1 MTNVHATAIA
11 FGNRGVLI
19 RGAPGSGKSEL
30 ALRMIDNLGFGRGT
44 KPLRAKLI
52 ADDQVLLAREGSE
65 IVMRAPKTI
74 SGKMEIRGIGI
85 IALPTKS
92 KAKLVLVIDL
102 KPQAEIER
110 MPHRADC
117 LTDILGLNIA
127 LYSIDPTASSA
138 PSIIR
143 SLLS

>member
-65 IVMRAPKTI
+65 IVMRAP
-74 SGKMEIRGIGI
+74 
-85 IALPTKS
+85 
-92 KAKLVLVIDL
+92 
-102 KPQAEIER
+102 
-110 MPHRADC
+110 
-117 LTDILGLNIA
+117 
-127 LYSIDPTASSA
+127 
-138 PSIIR
+138 
-143 SLLS
+143 

>member
-110 MPHRADC
+110 MPHQADC

>member
-1 MTNVHATAIA
+1 
-11 FGNRGVLI
+11 
-19 RGAPGSGKSEL
+19 
-30 ALRMIDNLGFGRGT
+30 
-44 KPLRAKLI
+44 
-52 ADDQVLLAREGSE
+52 
-65 IVMRAPKTI
+65 
-74 SGKMEIRGIGI
+74 MEIRGIGI

-110 MPHRADC
+110 MPHQADC